1 MKAAIFGGLV
11 LGLAASAYPRLPLP
25 EPNIPEMPPL
35 APTVVTAGGQLRF
48 LSEFPDARL
57 SWNGKSFSGNL
68 RGWWLVNFPFERI
81 SASGGTRFEEAAR
94 RRVFGEKAV
103 KNWSSLTVKTAVMS
117 LNTAK
122 RLISLQ

>member
-11 LGLAASAYPRLPLP
+11 FGLAASAYPRLPLP

-68 RGWWLVNFPFERI
+68 RGGKLLL
-81 SASGGTRFEEAAR
+81 
-94 RRVFGEKAV
+94 K
-103 KNWSSLTVKTAVMS
+103 SSLLLDVARDKKNNFFHFPPLRGGGKSDIIISVFYE
-117 LNTAK
+117 
-122 RLISLQ
+122 RL